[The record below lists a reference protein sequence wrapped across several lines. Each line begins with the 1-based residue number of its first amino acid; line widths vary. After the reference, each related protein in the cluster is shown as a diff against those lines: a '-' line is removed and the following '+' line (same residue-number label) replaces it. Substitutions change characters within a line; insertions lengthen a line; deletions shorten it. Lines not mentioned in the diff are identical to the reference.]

1 MRAIPQLP
9 HVIVREKEKD
19 RKENWEMEEEASQ
32 AGKEE
37 IIIMSNTG
45 RRHRPHS
52 WKQKIRSVFHFYYI
66 SKPKNNESKNCKMKF
81 DYKSPW

>member
-52 WKQKIRSVFHFYYI
+52 
-66 SKPKNNESKNCKMKF
+66 
-81 DYKSPW
+81 